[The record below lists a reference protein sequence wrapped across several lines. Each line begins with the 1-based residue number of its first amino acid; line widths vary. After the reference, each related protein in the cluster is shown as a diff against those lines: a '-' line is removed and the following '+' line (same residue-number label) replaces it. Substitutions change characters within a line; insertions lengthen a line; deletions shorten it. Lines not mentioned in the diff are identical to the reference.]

1 MVPSVSD
8 PLPPQG
14 RIGSL
19 LFALPPAGRR
29 WSPGLRS
36 AVAFAI
42 PAAMTVAAGQ
52 PEHALFVLF
61 GAFAVMYG
69 ERRAYRMRAI
79 VVLTAGIALL
89 ASSGVGALLGHG
101 LSGGLGA
108 SLLTVALLTA
118 VAMVAV
124 YVIDALRL
132 GPPGALLFVIACG
145 GSMMAAE
152 AGVSTAVLLSCTA
165 FGAGVSVIVSMA
177 GVLRDRRKPERVA
190 VEAAIGAVD
199 AYLAARAAGRPAIDL
214 RHQAGAAVA
223 EAWAAVYDAGLP
235 TRAPHSALMDSLV
248 AARRRLAGPAYDDT
262 NDLVVDPLI
271 SFVRPG
277 VGFRLR
283 RSLSFDSHATIS
295 AYRVGV
301 ACLVAGG
308 LSALLGQDRPH
319 WAVFTAL
326 MVLQIGPD
334 RVRGKVRGI
343 HRFVG
348 TVVGLLLFG
357 IIHQLA
363 LTGYALIVL
372 VAALLFVMELFVPR
386 NYALAAIFITPIALL
401 AVGATPDGAVG
412 PLIRDRFIE
421 TVIGV
426 GIAVLVPHVVA
437 PHAHRR
443 TFRWIEARVCAVA
456 RALLE
461 LSRTEPA
468 GAPAAVL
475 LQQLQFEL
483 VGVASS
489 GVDSAT
495 EDPKWTSDHW
505 PAHAATAHLGYDLLA
520 AYWELPPGALLA
532 DPDGWDA
539 AFAAL
544 TPHSAAADGR

>member
-1 MVPSVSD
+1 MVQSVSD

-14 RIGSL
+14 RIGAL

-36 AVAFAI
+36 AVAFAL
-42 PAAMTVAAGQ
+42 PAAVVVATGH
-52 PEHALFVLF
+52 PEQALFVLF

-69 ERRAYRMRAI
+69 ERRAYRMRAG
-79 VVLTAGIALL
+79 VVLTAGLALL
-89 ASSGVGALLGHG
+89 ASCGVGAMLGHG

-108 SLLTVALLTA
+108 SLLTVATLTLVA
-118 VAMVAV
+118 VVAV
-124 YVIDALRL
+124 YAIDALRL

-145 GSMMAAE
+145 GAMMAAE
-152 AGVSTAVLLSCTA
+152 AGISTAALLSCTA
-165 FGAGVSVIVSMA
+165 FGVGASVLASMA

-190 VEAAIGAVD
+190 VEAAIRAVD
-199 AYLAARAAGRPAIDL
+199 TYLSARAEGRPAIDL
-214 RHQAGAAVA
+214 RHQAGGAVA

-235 TRAPHSALMDSLV
+235 SRAPDSELLATLV

-277 VGFRLR
+277 VWFRLR
-283 RSLSFDSHATIS
+283 RSLSFDSHSTIS
-295 AYRVGV
+295 AFRVGV
-301 ACLVAGG
+301 ACLAAGG

-348 TVVGLLLFG
+348 TIAGLVLFG
-357 IIHQLA
+357 VVHQLA
-363 LTGYALIVL
+363 FTGYALIVL
-372 VAALLFVMELFVPR
+372 VAALLFCMELFVPR

-401 AVGATPDGAVG
+401 AVGKTPDGAVA

-426 GIAVLVPHVVA
+426 GVAVLVPHVVV
-437 PHAHRR
+437 PRAHRR
-443 TFRWIEARVCAVA
+443 TFRWIEIRVCAVA

-468 GAPAAVL
+468 GASAVAL
-475 LQQLQFEL
+475 TQQLQFEL
-483 VGVASS
+483 VGVART
-489 GVDSAT
+489 GIDSAT
-495 EDPKWTSDHW
+495 EDPKWTGAHW

-532 DPDGWDA
+532 DPDRWDA
-539 AFAAL
+539 EFDAL
-544 TPHSAAADGR
+544 TPLSDSR

>member
-14 RIGSL
+14 RIGEL

-29 WSPGLRS
+29 WSAGLRS
-36 AVAFAI
+36 AAAFAL
-42 PAAMTVAAGQ
+42 PAALVVAAGH
-52 PEHALFVLF
+52 PEKALFVLF

-69 ERRAYRMRAI
+69 ERRAYRMRAG
-79 VVLTAGIALL
+79 VVLTAGLALL
-89 ASSGVGALLGHG
+89 ASCGVGALLGHG
-101 LSGGLGA
+101 LAGGLGA
-108 SLLTVALLTA
+108 SLLTVTTLTIVA
-118 VAMVAV
+118 VVAV
-124 YVIDALRL
+124 YAIDALRL

-145 GSMMAAE
+145 GAMMAAE
-152 AGVSTAVLLSCTA
+152 AGISTAALLSGTA
-165 FGAGVSVIVSMA
+165 FGVGASVLASMA
-177 GVLRDRRKPERVA
+177 GALRDRRKPERVA
-190 VEAAIGAVD
+190 VAAAIDAVD
-199 AYLAARAAGRPAIDL
+199 AYLSARAAGRPAIDL
-214 RHQAGAAVA
+214 RHQAGGAVA

-235 TRAPHSALMDSLV
+235 SRAPDSELLATLV

-277 VGFRLR
+277 VWFRLR

-295 AYRVGV
+295 AFRVGV

-348 TVVGLLLFG
+348 TVVGLAFFG
-357 IIHQLA
+357 VIHQLA
-363 LTGYALIVL
+363 FTGYALIAL
-372 VAALLFVMELFVPR
+372 VAALLFGMELFVPR

-401 AVGATPDGAVG
+401 AVGSAPGGAVA

-426 GIAVLVPHVVA
+426 GVAVLVPHVVV
-437 PHAHRR
+437 PRAHRR
-443 TFRWIEARVCAVA
+443 TFRWIEVRVCAVA

-468 GAPAAVL
+468 GAPAVAL
-475 LQQLQFEL
+475 TQQLQFEL
-483 VGVASS
+483 VGVART
-489 GVDSAT
+489 GIDSAT
-495 EDPKWTSDHW
+495 EDPRWTAAHW

-532 DPDGWDA
+532 DPDRWTAEFD
-539 AFAAL
+539 AL
-544 TPHSAAADGR
+544 TARSDTR